1 LRQIQGIHA
10 KLSLSMFSLL
20 LLAIVTNSGTFLQTA
35 LGASDTH
42 IVAGG
47 DWHCTPDAA
56 ATVNVAKSLKP
67 QLILGLG
74 DYSSTETE
82 SCWVNLSKPVDS
94 ITKIAF
100 GNHDNEHDGLA
111 NAYLNHYG
119 LSKQFY
125 SFDIKNVHV
134 LTMATEEELGAGSE
148 QYNFVV
154 NDLRKSANNP
164 DIKWIVVSMHNPVYS
179 SPNGCSDSSCES
191 NEELSELYHPL
202 FDNYGVDIVLQ
213 AHVRNYQRSFPLEFN
228 QESPLNPTVTS
239 TSKGEYKNPNGA
251 IFAIVGTGGGELK
264 HELEE
269 SSPFMAYQQDTK
281 FGVLDMH
288 FSDNVLEGKFIATD
302 GSTMDHFSLSKT
314 AKKKVIERISDDTF
328 SGTNIRAVSAEKT
341 ANAIPLAG
349 QEAQDSK
356 PSITF
361 KLDDATSANTNA
373 KLAQDSKPSITFK
386 LDEEAASSSNSNSK
400 VNPLAGQ
407 EAQEVQEVKPAM
419 ITKVDDSP
427 PAEDDKPMF
436 LSEDQVKQEQVKPAM
451 TTKVDDDSPPAE
463 DDKPMLLSEDQVKQE
478 QVKPAMTTKV
488 DDDSPPSDDKP
499 ISLSEETSGKDKS
512 ATLSDNS
519 GKSNVKELGTTH
531 SSNNVMS
538 DEDSEGKTV
547 STNLSDP
554 FASLN

>member
-1 LRQIQGIHA
+1 LVQTQGIHG
-10 KLSLSMFSLL
+10 KLFLTVSSLL
-20 LLAIVTNSGTFLQTA
+20 LLAIVTYSGSFLEKGLA
-35 LGASDTH
+35 ASDTH
-42 IVAGG
+42 IVASG
-47 DWHCTPDAA
+47 DWHCTNDAA
-56 ATVNVAKSLKP
+56 AIVNVAKSLKP

-100 GNHDNEHDGLA
+100 GNHDNEYDGLA

-134 LTMATEEELGAGSE
+134 LTMATEEEFGAGSE

-164 DIKWIVVSMHNPVYS
+164 DIKWIIVTMHNPVYS

-239 TSKGEYKNPNGA
+239 TSKGEYKNPNGV

-281 FGVLDMH
+281 FGILDMH
-288 FSDNVLEGKFIATD
+288 FSDNILEGKFVATD

-328 SGTNIRAVSAEKT
+328 SGTNIRAVSDEKT
-341 ANAIPLAG
+341 ANALPLAG
-349 QEAQDSK
+349 HEAQDSK

-361 KLDDATSANTNA
+361 KLDEDATSANTNA

-386 LDEEAASSSNSNSK
+386 LDEEAVSPSNSK
-400 VNPLAGQ
+400 ANPLAGQ
-407 EAQEVQEVKPAM
+407 EDQEAQEVKPAM

-427 PAEDDKPMF
+427 PAEDDKPML
-436 LSEDQVKQEQVKPAM
+436 LSEEQVKQEQVKPAM
-451 TTKVDDDSPPAE
+451 TTKVDDSPPAE
-463 DDKPMLLSEDQVKQE
+463 
-478 QVKPAMTTKV
+478 
-488 DDDSPPSDDKP
+488 DKP
-499 ISLSEETSGKDKS
+499 ISLSEERSEKDKS
-512 ATLSDNS
+512 VTLNDNP
-519 GKSNVKELGTTH
+519 GKSNVKQLGTTDG
-531 SSNNVMS
+531 SSNVMS
-538 DEDSEGKTV
+538 DDDSEGKTV
-547 STNLSDP
+547 STSLSDP

>member
-1 LRQIQGIHA
+1 MVQTQGIHG
-10 KLSLSMFSLL
+10 KLFLTVSSLL
-20 LLAIVTNSGTFLQTA
+20 LLAIVTYSGSFLEKGLA
-35 LGASDTH
+35 ASDTH
-42 IVAGG
+42 IVAAG
-47 DWHCTPDAA
+47 DWHCTDDAA
-56 ATVNVAKSLKP
+56 KAVNVANSLKP

-100 GNHDNEHDGLA
+100 GNHDNEYDGLA

-134 LTMATEEELGAGSE
+134 LTMATEEEFGAGSE
-148 QYNFVV
+148 QYNFVL
-154 NDLRKSANNP
+154 NDLRNSANNP
-164 DIKWIVVSMHNPVYS
+164 DIKWIIVTMHNPVYS

-191 NEELSELYHPL
+191 DEELSELYHPL

-264 HELEE
+264 HELEG

-281 FGVLDMH
+281 FGILDMH
-288 FSDNVLEGKFIATD
+288 FSDNILEGKFVATD

-328 SGTNIRAVSAEKT
+328 SGTNIRAVSDEET

-361 KLDDATSANTNA
+361 KLDEDATAANTNA

-386 LDEEAASSSNSNSK
+386 LDEEAASSSNSR

-419 ITKVDDSP
+419 TTKVDDSP
-427 PAEDDKPMF
+427 PAR
-436 LSEDQVKQEQVKPAM
+436 
-451 TTKVDDDSPPAE
+451 
-463 DDKPMLLSEDQVKQE
+463 
-478 QVKPAMTTKV
+478 
-488 DDDSPPSDDKP
+488 
-499 ISLSEETSGKDKS
+499 
-512 ATLSDNS
+512 
-519 GKSNVKELGTTH
+519 
-531 SSNNVMS
+531 
-538 DEDSEGKTV
+538 
-547 STNLSDP
+547 
-554 FASLN
+554 

>member
-1 LRQIQGIHA
+1 MVQTQGIHG
-10 KLSLSMFSLL
+10 KLFLTVSSLL
-20 LLAIVTNSGTFLQTA
+20 LLAIVTYSGSFLEKGLA
-35 LGASDTH
+35 ASDTH
-42 IVAGG
+42 IVASG
-47 DWHCTPDAA
+47 DWHCTNDAA

-94 ITKIAF
+94 ITKIAL
-100 GNHDNEHDGLA
+100 GNHDNEYDGLA

-134 LTMATEEELGAGSE
+134 LTMATEEEFGAGSE

-164 DIKWIVVSMHNPVYS
+164 DIKWIIVTMHNPVYS

-191 NEELSELYHPL
+191 DEELSELYHPL

-269 SSPFMAYQQDTK
+269 NSPFMAYQQDTK
-281 FGVLDMH
+281 FGILDMH
-288 FSDNVLEGKFIATD
+288 FSDNILEGKFVATD

-361 KLDDATSANTNA
+361 KLD
-373 KLAQDSKPSITFK
+373 
-386 LDEEAASSSNSNSK
+386 EEAASSSNSNSK

-436 LSEDQVKQEQVKPAM
+436 
-451 TTKVDDDSPPAE
+451 
-463 DDKPMLLSEDQVKQE
+463 LSEDQVKQE

>member
-1 LRQIQGIHA
+1 MRQIKGIHA
-10 KLSLSMFSLL
+10 KLSLSMVSLL

-35 LGASDTH
+35 LATSDTR
-42 IVAGG
+42 IVAAG
-47 DWHCTPDAA
+47 DWHCTEDAA
-56 ATVNVAKSLKP
+56 KAVNVANSLKP

-100 GNHDNEHDGLA
+100 GNHDNEHGGLA

-125 SFDIKNVHV
+125 SFDIRNVHV
-134 LTMATEEELGAGSE
+134 LTMATEEEFGAGSE

-154 NDLRKSANNP
+154 NDLRNSANDPN
-164 DIKWIVVSMHNPVYS
+164 IKWIIVTMHNPVYT

-191 NEELSELYHPL
+191 EEELSELYHPL

-264 HELEE
+264 HELEGT
-269 SSPFMAYQQDTK
+269 SPFMAYQQDTK
-281 FGVLDMH
+281 FGILDLH
-288 FSDNVLEGKFIATD
+288 FSDNILEGKFIATD

-328 SGTNIRAVSAEKT
+328 SGTNIRAVSDSGAT
-341 ANAIPLAG
+341 NAIPMAE
-349 QEAQDSK
+349 QEAQDAK

-361 KLDDATSANTNA
+361 KLDDATVANTNA
-373 KLAQDSKPSITFK
+373 KLAQDAKPSITFK
-386 LDEEAASSSNSNSK
+386 LDEEASSSNSR

-407 EAQEVQEVKPAM
+407 EAQEVQEVQEVKPAVT
-419 ITKVDDSP
+419 TKLDDSP
-427 PAEDDKPMF
+427 PAEADN
-436 LSEDQVKQEQVKPAM
+436 
-451 TTKVDDDSPPAE
+451 
-463 DDKPMLLSEDQVKQE
+463 KPMLLSEEKVKQE
-478 QVKPAMTTKV
+478 QAKPAVTTKL
-488 DDDSPPSDDKP
+488 DDSPSADDKP
-499 ISLSEETSGKDKS
+499 VSSSEETSGKDKS

-519 GKSNVKELGTTH
+519 GKSNVKELGTVD
-531 SSNNVMS
+531 SSNNIMS
-538 DEDSEGKTV
+538 DEDSEGKIV
-547 STNLSDP
+547 STNLKDP
-554 FASLN
+554 FAPLN